1 MNKASNFSEFYKAL
15 EMKAL
20 PGYNIG
26 YADRNDTIF
35 YISNGKIPIRNKGYN
50 WRDVVP
56 GNTRKTLWD
65 SYYNIKDLP
74 QVVSPKSGFV
84 YNANH
89 SPFKSSGSDDNPKIE
104 DFASEMN
111 FETYD
116 NNRSTRLLQVKT
128 IKNVCPSYS
137 F

>member
-1 MNKASNFSEFYKAL
+1 MNEATNFSAFYKAL

-35 YISNGKIPIRNKGYN
+35 YISNGKIPIRAKGYD
-50 WRDVVP
+50 WTDVVP

-65 SYYNIKDLP
+65 RYYDIKDLP
-74 QVVSPKSGFV
+74 QVVKPSSGFV

-89 SPFKSSGSDDNPKIE
+89 SPFKSSGDTDNPI
-104 DFASEMN
+104 A
-111 FETYD
+111 
-116 NNRSTRLLQVKT
+116 
-128 IKNVCPSYS
+128 
-137 F
+137 